1 MRKKGKPLPAD
12 HPVHQRVAVTQ
23 RLSTSLKSLHYLPSL
38 SVANR
43 HLQTIVGAYLPVPRF
58 YRERQRL
65 ELPDGDFLDV
75 DWHDCPSA
83 HGVMIFHG
91 LGGSSESPYVR
102 ALQYRLRACG
112 WGSVAINLRGAS
124 GVPNRLARAY
134 HAGAGDDVGYAV
146 QAVLR
151 AARARGVSKGLW
163 HLVGFS
169 LGGSMLVNWWSQQV
183 SASQLPIGLCV
194 GVSIPLDLGQCA
206 DALNTGAGQLYQHHL
221 LRAVKRYFRHKL
233 AYLMQCGYREAAD
246 ELKQYRSCLSA
257 RSFWEFDDVYIAPLH
272 GFEHVRD
279 YYESAS
285 PARHLHQ
292 GQWPLLIIQSE
303 DDPLVP
309 ATGFPELASMPS
321 NVHVKR
327 FRQGGHVGFLNWVN
341 GRLESQLPGLI
352 TRGLQLAVGL

>member
-1 MRKKGKPLPAD
+1 
-12 HPVHQRVAVTQ
+12 
-23 RLSTSLKSLHYLPSL
+23 
-38 SVANR
+38 
-43 HLQTIVGAYLPVPRF
+43 
-58 YRERQRL
+58 
-65 ELPDGDFLDV
+65 
-75 DWHDCPSA
+75 
-83 HGVMIFHG
+83 
-91 LGGSSESPYVR
+91 
-102 ALQYRLRACG
+102 
-112 WGSVAINLRGAS
+112 
-124 GVPNRLARAY
+124 
-134 HAGAGDDVGYAV
+134 
-146 QAVLR
+146 
-151 AARARGVSKGLW
+151 
-163 HLVGFS
+163 
-169 LGGSMLVNWWSQQV
+169 
-183 SASQLPIGLCV
+183 
-194 GVSIPLDLGQCA
+194 
-206 DALNTGAGQLYQHHL
+206 
-221 LRAVKRYFRHKL
+221 
-233 AYLMQCGYREAAD
+233 MQCGYREAAD

-321 NVHVKR
+321 NVQVKR